1 MTHRTTTTNIL
12 YEFQSGF
19 RGTYST
25 DTCLLYLQYHI
36 RNQISNGL
44 YTGMVLLDIQK
55 AFDSV
60 NQSILEHN
68 VDDLDILMYEVEQA
82 IKRLR
87 NGKSPGIDN
96 IQAELLKESETEG
109 IKIIHRLCNKIWRSK
124 EWPEDWKRA
133 VFLPLPKK
141 GDTRECANNRTI
153 SLISHASKVLLH
165 IIAERI
171 REHLENELPPEQAGF
186 RKGRGTRNQ
195 IGNLRNLV
203 EKNMEFQQ
211 PLFLCFIDY
220 SKAFDCVQHGKLW
233 NIMTEM
239 GFSSHV
245 VNLIR
250 SLYSAQEATVRTES
264 GDSEWFTIGQGV
276 RQGCILSPYLF
287 NVYAEYIMRNA
298 LDGFSGEVSVGGR
311 QLTNLR
317 YADDTTLIARTA
329 PELQNLIDR
338 VKSTSE
344 EYGLFLN
351 VKKKTKQNK
360 GHDIWWQP
368 KPTSEGRWRGHRG
381 GQYIQLSWISHC
393 G

>member
-1 MTHRTTTTNIL
+1 
-12 YEFQSGF
+12 
-19 RGTYST
+19 
-25 DTCLLYLQYHI
+25 
-36 RNQISNGL
+36 
-44 YTGMVLLDIQK
+44 
-55 AFDSV
+55 
-60 NQSILEHN
+60 
-68 VDDLDILMYEVEQA
+68 
-82 IKRLR
+82 
-87 NGKSPGIDN
+87 
-96 IQAELLKESETEG
+96 
-109 IKIIHRLCNKIWRSK
+109 
-124 EWPEDWKRA
+124 
-133 VFLPLPKK
+133 
-141 GDTRECANNRTI
+141 
-153 SLISHASKVLLH
+153 
-165 IIAERI
+165 
-171 REHLENELPPEQAGF
+171 
-186 RKGRGTRNQ
+186 
-195 IGNLRNLV
+195 
-203 EKNMEFQQ
+203 MEFQQ